1 MIGYVQNITSVWAHA
16 MKRAIR
22 PGGKIDLDE
31 LYEQYGA
38 KHAIEEGKPFVE
50 WLKSIK
56 LRDPNRWKVVYD
68 DGTRVIPEVVTE
80 ANNTVEGVVKE
91 EESRINN
98 RKTDHVTPIVPKGMS
113 VSDLVGLPVRKAR
126 DMMPQLTDV
135 KLLQY
140 ALQQAS
146 SLANKDSLC
155 RILRKRITEL
165 KIAR

>member
-1 MIGYVQNITSVWAHA
+1 MIGYIQNITSGWAHA

-22 PGGKIDLDE
+22 PGGKIELDE
-31 LYEQYGA
+31 LYIQYGK
-38 KHAIEEGKPFVE
+38 KHAIEEGAPFIE

-56 LRDPNRWKVVYD
+56 LRDPNRWKIVYD
-68 DGTRVIPEVVTE
+68 DGTRVTPEVAVE
-80 ANNTVEGVVKE
+80 VNNTVEGAAKN
-91 EESRINN
+91 EESKVSS
-98 RKTDHVTPIVPKGMS
+98 RKTDHVTPIVPKGIS

-146 SLANKDSLC
+146 SLSNKDSLC

>member
-1 MIGYVQNITSVWAHA
+1 MIGYVQNITSGWAHA

-31 LYEQYGA
+31 LYKQYGS
-38 KHAIEEGKPFVE
+38 KHAIEEGVPFVE

-56 LRDPNRWKVVYD
+56 LRDPNRWKIVYD
-68 DGTRVIPEVVTE
+68 DGTRVIPEVAVE
-80 ANNTVEGVVKE
+80 VNNTVEGVVKE
-91 EESRINN
+91 ESKVND
-98 RKTDHVTPIVPKGMS
+98 RKTDHVAPLVPKGIS

-155 RILRKRITEL
+155 RVLRKRITEL
-165 KIAR
+165 KMAR

>member
-31 LYEQYGA
+31 LYEQYGT

-56 LRDPNRWKVVYD
+56 LRDPNRWKIVYD
-68 DGTRVIPEVVTE
+68 DGTRVIPEVITE

-155 RILRKRITEL
+155 RVLRKRITEL